1 MPENFSNQQRTT
13 SIVAL
18 NAVSTLSQ
26 IGQFGL
32 GTTLLPIALE
42 TRHATPELIGLTS
55 AAFWF
60 GMLGGLL
67 VAGKLTRSL
76 GYRNTVILGL
86 LISGISFVLIPIMD
100 IQWWVLPATAVGFGL
115 GLRWIAN
122 ETWLYRLSPADARG
136 RIIGIHETLIA
147 VASVA
152 GPMVI
157 VALGVN
163 NPRAFWVAA
172 AACLLAILPLFIAK
186 TLAAIDEPMT
196 DKSTI
201 DISQSSKPTMNTCI
215 RRRLAFWLG
224 FGGLIAGLGGW
235 IEGSLLAL
243 LPVYVSDVG
252 LASTDTA
259 WLLTVLGIG
268 AMVCQYPI
276 GWLSDHK
283 GVLYTAKL
291 CAAFGMVAVI
301 AALTAGHALP
311 ALAVMAFLVGGMG
324 GGLLTLGMVW
334 ATKHGSGTAIT
345 NRVRQVSIIY
355 TTLSALGPM
364 CAGFIISHTSSNS
377 LLWQQLGI
385 TLILIVVLLKQPSD
399 NNPLNK

>member
-1 MPENFSNQQRTT
+1 LSPRIKKRHMPENLSTTQRNT

-42 TRHATPELIGLTS
+42 ARHATPELIGLTS

-67 VAGKLTRSL
+67 VAGQLTRSL
-76 GYRNTVILGL
+76 GYRNTVIIGVLV
-86 LISGISFVLIPIMD
+86 SAISFVLIPMLNIH
-100 IQWWVLPATAVGFGL
+100 WWLVPSALVGFGL

-122 ETWLYRLSPADARG
+122 ETWLYRISPAHARG
-136 RIIGIHETLIA
+136 RIIGIHESLIA
-147 VASVA
+147 LASIA
-152 GPMVI
+152 GPMII
-157 VALGVN
+157 VALGVSK
-163 NPRAFWVAA
+163 PSAFWVAA
-172 AACLLAILPLFIAK
+172 AACIVAIAPLFIA
-186 TLAAIDEPMT
+186 
-196 DKSTI
+196 STI
-201 DISQSSKPTMNTCI
+201 AAVDDSAVNNNKVKIKTSITTKLCQS
-215 RRRLAFWLG
+215 LAFWLG
-224 FGGLIAGLGGW
+224 LGGLIAGLGGW
-235 IEGSLLAL
+235 IEGSLFAL
-243 LPVYVSDVG
+243 LPVYVSDIG
-252 LASTDTA
+252 LSSKDTA
-259 WLLTVLGIG
+259 WLLTLLGVG

-301 AALTAGHALP
+301 AVLAAGHHLS

-334 ATKHGSGTAIT
+334 ATQHGSGSDIT
-345 NRVRQVSIIY
+345 DRVRQVSIVY
-355 TTLSALGPM
+355 TTLSALGPL
-364 CAGFIISHTSSNS
+364 CAGFIVSHTNS
-377 LLWQQLGI
+377 LGLFWQQLAVM
-385 TLILIVVLLKQPSD
+385 LVLAAVLLKNQKD
-399 NNPLNK
+399 